1 MKPIRVDERDA
12 VFLPVR
18 VCRLHRLSADALA
31 CLVECVRATEIQDEQ
46 AVRVGGGPAV
56 FAARR
61 ELEMRFRPGL
71 RQEDPVVTV
80 VILEVADLA

>member
-1 MKPIRVDERDA
+1 
-12 VFLPVR
+12 
-18 VCRLHRLSADALA
+18 
-31 CLVECVRATEIQDEQ
+31 
-46 AVRVGGGPAV
+46 V

-61 ELEMRFRPGL
+61 ELEMRFRPGQ